1 MEGEITIALL
11 RANNDRGGRKRRM
24 GGRTFIAYLAL
35 KGILLSFSASASIKR
50 SLLHDYCLWVRF
62 RGSLSL
68 PSQHVHFFFGWC
80 PGPIRNRLEGI
91 GKGGHMWPGI

>member
-1 MEGEITIALL
+1 MRAGHGVEITIALL
-11 RANNDRGGRKRRM
+11 RANNDRGGRKGRM

-62 RGSLSL
+62 RGSPSLSL
-68 PSQHVHFFFGWC
+68 HSTCTSFLAGARVQ
-80 PGPIRNRLEGI
+80 
-91 GKGGHMWPGI
+91 